1 MAKRIELV
9 FKNAAGGNVTISL
22 DNPVEPADPT
32 QVAQV
37 MDQVIAEEAFLSRGG
52 KLVSKHAA
60 RIVERN
66 VSEIE
71 IPVN

>member
-9 FKNAAGGNVTISL
+9 FKNAEGGNVTISL
-22 DNPVEPADPT
+22 DNPVEPADPA

-37 MDQVIAEEAFLSRGG
+37 MDQVIAEGAFLSRGG
-52 KLVSKHAA
+52 KLVGKHAA

-66 VSEIE
+66 ISEID